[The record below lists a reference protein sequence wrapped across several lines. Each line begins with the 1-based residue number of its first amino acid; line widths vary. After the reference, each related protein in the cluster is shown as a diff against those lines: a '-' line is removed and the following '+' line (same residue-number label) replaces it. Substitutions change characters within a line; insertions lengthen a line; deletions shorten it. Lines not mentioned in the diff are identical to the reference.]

1 MVRRSPALF
10 VAILLT
16 LAFAVGVFAQ
26 ERRQVGVALGGGSA
40 KGIAHIGVIR
50 WFEEHR
56 IPIDRVAGTSMG
68 GLIGGC
74 FATGMSAAE
83 LDQLI
88 STMNWDELFGSSDF
102 SFKNIRRKT
111 DARAYPSRLEFGLK
125 KRKLS
130 PPTSLNTGEQV
141 DLMLA
146 RITGTYFS
154 METFDELPTPFRAVS
169 VDLITAKQVVL
180 GRGSL
185 GAAMRATMSLPLIF
199 PPVEREGQV
208 LVDGGAMN
216 NVPADVARSMGA
228 DVVIAVNVGDLKD
241 PKEINQTM
249 LGLAGET
256 LGAMMRAS
264 TKEGLAAADVV
275 LNVPLVEKGY
285 GSLDWRKSRELI
297 EEGYKAAEAIKDTL
311 LPYAVTEAEYQ
322 RWLDHRARTRRATM
336 PAPSSLRFEGING
349 ADAQRMTALMQKHL
363 GKPLDV
369 AALELDLT
377 ELQGLDRYEVVAWRF
392 SRMADG
398 NVALV
403 IRGRENPHAPP
414 FMMFGLNL
422 QNTTSDSFGVS
433 VSARYLTFDLPFSGS
448 ELRVDG
454 TLGSN
459 PAAGLEWYQPLGR
472 TPLFFAPY
480 AGIAKT
486 AYNLVEDEAVVAR
499 YDQTVMKAGLNV
511 GVNLG
516 AYSDIRLG
524 AYLGRVD
531 SEVTVGDPGLP
542 AIEGKETVADL
553 TWRVNTQDSP
563 VVPSR
568 GVSARVRTLYIF
580 DGPVIDP
587 PLPTSRSSVGLVQLE
602 ALGSVFHTVRTD
614 DRVFLSWGFG
624 TSFDKSPLQVQ
635 QFRLGQPFRLGA
647 FDVGEL
653 NGDHYYLGT
662 VGYLR
667 HLARLPDFLGGPL
680 LAGGWLE
687 NGDAFNDWKD
697 AGFRSQVGVGVM
709 ADTLIGGVLL
719 GGTAGFDGRW
729 GWYISIGR
737 LFAW

>member
-1 MVRRSPALF
+1 MVRRCPGL
-10 VAILLT
+10 I
-16 LAFAVGVFAQ
+16 LAFLVLVASAVGASAQ
-26 ERRQVGVALGGGSA
+26 ERQKIGVAFGGGSA
-40 KGIAHIGVIR
+40 KGIAHVGVIR

-102 SFKNIRRKT
+102 AFKNIRRKA
-111 DARAYPSRLEFGLK
+111 DARAYPSKLEFGVK
-125 KRKLS
+125 KRFS

-146 RITGTYFS
+146 RVTGAYFS
-154 METFDELPTPFRAVS
+154 LASFDELPTPFRAVS
-169 VDLITAKQVVL
+169 VDLLTATQVVMDQ
-180 GRGSL
+180 GSL

-199 PPVEREGQV
+199 PPVEKDGKV

-264 TKEGLAAADVV
+264 TKEGLAAANIV
-275 LNVPLVEKGY
+275 LNVPLVEKGF
-285 GSLDWRKSRELI
+285 GSLDWRRSRELI
-297 EEGYKAAEAIKDTL
+297 QEGYTAAEAIKDKL
-311 LPYAVTEAEYQ
+311 LPYAVGEAEYQ
-322 RWLDHRARTRRATM
+322 RWLDHRARTRRTTM
-336 PAPSSLRFEGING
+336 PAPSSLRFEGIIG
-349 ADAQRMTALMQKHL
+349 ADAERMTALLQKHL
-363 GKPLDV
+363 GRPLDV
-369 AALELDLT
+369 ASLELDLT

-392 SRMADG
+392 SRVDDG

-414 FMMFGLNL
+414 LLMLGLNL

-459 PAAGLEWYQPLGR
+459 PAAGFEWYQPLGR
-472 TPLFFAPY
+472 APFFIAPY
-480 AGIAKT
+480 AGVAKT
-486 AYNLVEDEAVVAR
+486 AFNLVEDDLVVAR
-499 YDQTVMKAGLNV
+499 YDQWGLKGGLNV
-511 GVNLG
+511 GANLG

-524 AYLGRVD
+524 AYIGRID
-531 SEVTVGDPGLP
+531 SEVAVGDPGLP
-542 AIEGKETVADL
+542 AVEGKETVADL

-563 VVPSR
+563 VIPSR
-568 GVSARVRTLYIF
+568 GVAARARTLYIF

-587 PLPTSRSSVGLVQLE
+587 PLETSRSSVGLVQLE
-602 ALGSVFHTVRTD
+602 TNGSVFHRVRAD
-614 DRVFLSWGFG
+614 DRVFFTWGFG

-647 FDVGEL
+647 FDVGQL

-662 VGYLR
+662 FGYLR
-667 HLARLPDFLGGPL
+667 HLARLPDFLGGPI
-680 LAGGWLE
+680 LAGAWLE

-697 AGFRSQVGVGVM
+697 AGFRSQAGVGVM
-709 ADTLIGGVLL
+709 ADTLVGGVLL
-719 GGTAGFDGRW
+719 GATAGFDGRW
-729 GWYISIGR
+729 GWYISVGR
-737 LFAW
+737 LFFW